1 MLKLNDSILTSN
13 TIGRLFKYESYRL
26 INQELKDQIDAAL
39 ETYPISDVFNSQR
52 LLSQYKS
59 QVLGLSKFA
68 NKFID
73 NLLQETQTYIRSN
86 NQQIASIP
94 DFKTKFSKDWGILTV
109 WGEIAASRG
118 YVSDLSTIKRT
129 ANFTI
134 LPLRKAKMLKVFGA
148 LGLETLEFGYSDYE
162 ANIWNVGPK
171 GRINAETGKNSIAF
185 YFKGGLDPKQ
195 GTLDVRMFDV
205 NIVEFE

>member
-1 MLKLNDSILTSN
+1 MNDSILNLN

-26 INQELKDQIDAAL
+26 ISKELKEQVDAAL
-39 ETYPISDVFNSQR
+39 EKYPITDIFNSQR

-59 QVLGLSKFA
+59 QVLGLNKFA

-73 NLLQETQTYIRSN
+73 NLLLETQSYIRSN

-94 DFKTKFSKDWGILTV
+94 DFNTKFSRKYGIITL
-109 WGEIAASRG
+109 WGEIDASRG
-118 YVSDLSTIKRT
+118 YVSDLSTVKRT

-171 GRINAETGKNSIAF
+171 GRINAETEKNSIAF
-185 YFKGGLDPKQ
+185 YFKGGIDSKK

-205 NIVEFE
+205 KIIEFE